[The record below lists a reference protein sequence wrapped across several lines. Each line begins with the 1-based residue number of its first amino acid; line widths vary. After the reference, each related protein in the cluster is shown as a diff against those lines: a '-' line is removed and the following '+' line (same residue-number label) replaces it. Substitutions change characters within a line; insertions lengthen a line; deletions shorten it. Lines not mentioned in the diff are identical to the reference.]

1 MSSTVLCRVR
11 GALNSARLRL
21 QLAQLLLRDSRAL
34 LHFVQAG
41 GVPTVFTQT
50 IFDSELFQQTLEP
63 PQRNVFPV

>member
-41 GVPTVFTQT
+41 VVPTTHTPTVFA
-50 IFDSELFQQTLEP
+50 SELFQQTMEMH
-63 PQRNVFPV
+63 QRTVLPD